1 MQEYERQSAWC
12 YLSMALQMSALF
24 SHRTPLF
31 TGPLSRVCANLQGAG
46 AKFKHSLAPGSPRL
60 VKKPTT
66 SPRGH
71 INPNPPAE
79 KFSSTFR
86 GRRVALVVAAGTSAA
101 GLVWALH
108 TGTFA
113 AMALKVNLNSSEG
126 DWKETKGETVQPRP
140 RRFLI

>member
-1 MQEYERQSAWC
+1 
-12 YLSMALQMSALF
+12 MSALF

-46 AKFKHSLAPGSPRL
+46 AKFKHILAPGSPRL

-66 SPRGH
+66 SLRGH
-71 INPNPPAE
+71 INVDPPAE
-79 KFSSTFR
+79 KFSTTATAAHWWSSQGSGSPTYR
-86 GRRVALVVAAGTSAA
+86 GRRVALVVAAGTSAV

-108 TGTFA
+108 TGTSA